1 MQYMGSKAKIAK
13 EILPFILANRTDDT
27 MLFIEPFA
35 GGFNLTA
42 EVSGNRLAYD
52 INPYVISLFSFLYSH
67 ANEPKILQDYFP
79 DVITEKDYKACQE
92 RYRNGTVSPYIA
104 FVLFGCSFGGRF
116 SEGYA
121 RGFTAKGEARNYASE
136 TKRSLL
142 KQAIKLGYNLT
153 IRNGSYRH
161 IDLDIPKAIIYCDP
175 PYQNTTKYKVSKF
188 DYEALYDWCRLA
200 KSKGHEVFLS
210 EYQAPSDFTE
220 LWSKQVNC
228 SLTNQDRTSNK
239 ITRIEKLFK
248 L

>member
-1 MQYMGSKAKIAK
+1 MKYMGSKARIAK

-67 ANEPKILQDYFP
+67 ANEPKVLQDYFP
-79 DVITEKDYKACQE
+79 DVVTEKDYKACQE
-92 RYRNGTVSPYIA
+92 QYRNGTVSPYIA

-116 SEGYA
+116 NAGYA
-121 RGFTAKGEARNYASE
+121 RDKAGKRNYASE
-136 TKRSLL
+136 SKRNLL
-142 KQAIKLGYNLT
+142 KQTAKLGYNLT
-153 IRNGSYRH
+153 IKNGSYKY
-161 IDLDIPKAIIYCDP
+161 INLDIPKAIIYCDP
-175 PYQNTTKYKVSKF
+175 PYQNTTEYKVSEF
-188 DYEALYDWCRLA
+188 DYEVFYDWCHLA